1 MKYCSKCGKELMD
14 EAVICV
20 NCGCAVVNEQTANQT
35 AVQNRES
42 SGTANCAL
50 VFSFLCPIVGLI
62 IGIVGLCKYKEQKLR
77 KRCTTA
83 IVVSILIWILGSL
96 AVTAL

>member
-20 NCGCAVVNEQTANQT
+20 NCGCAVANEQTANPT

-42 SGTANCAL
+42 SSTANCAL
-50 VFSFLCPIVGLI
+50 IFAFLCPIVGLI
-62 IGIVGLCKYKEQKLR
+62 IGIVGLRKYKDQRLR

-83 IVVSILIWILGSL
+83 IVISIVIWILGLL
-96 AVTAL
+96 AITAL